1 MSVTISNEEDIL
13 NETALDIALYR
24 AQMTQAQG
32 DHLRA
37 QGSISTLDTTATR
50 LDDER
55 TQAMAVCA
63 EQISQLEI
71 EIDIMVNDSIILQRI
86 LGMIDCPKSSFIQC
100 NDANATFEKP
110 ELRTE
115 MSKLQSD
122 KVKNLI
128 NGAVKER
135 FDDEDT
141 KPISRAA
148 FLQMFGQA
156 KLRGGQAPADEG
168 PGPDDAGCSL
178 ATNPNCGKLE
188 DKFMEIAGEV
198 DSDIT
203 VYKLHLEK
211 RKGECKA
218 QMENYESQID
228 DIRSRLDAWQTALA
242 EATTRGIQAA
252 EGERLKQL
260 QYTELDV
267 QHKETIE
274 ECETNLK
281 NLESERCALDK
292 IRGELYKMSAV
303 PKFIQDCAVSPWAY
317 GDCSKECMESTTD
330 TAGVMNL
337 TREITSAAQLGAGC
351 PPLKLTQVCNKIRC
365 PIDCI
370 QSEWSEWSACSSQ
383 CGGGIRERI
392 RSIKRT
398 ARFKGEPCGPA
409 SETETCNAQDCDK
422 DCILSPWTKIQEAP
436 CSKACGGG
444 TKTSTRGVFQEAI
457 GQGTCPEPLSH
468 ERFRQMECNL
478 EACVPIGPTLVCL
491 ARVDVVILL
500 DGSGSLGK
508 KGWKATVAM
517 GQLLV
522 NAFAVPNIQ
531 AQVAVQLFSGPGTW
545 YNWFLCTGR
554 IRRRK
559 PDPVKHCGISW
570 VTPLSIKSAHF
581 TTDMVDAAA
590 RIKALKFPSRST
602 FTGMALGQAESE
614 LTYGREGVPKVVLV
628 VTDGIPTNPYKVN
641 VASAKVKK
649 SARLIWVPV
658 GPGAPLEM
666 IAKKN
671 WASTP
676 VEQNIVPV
684 KDFKELEKPDIV
696 SKIVAEVCDKA
707 Q

>member
-100 NDANATFEKP
+100 NDVNATFEKP

-122 KVKNLI
+122 KVKKMI
-128 NGAVKER
+128 NGAVQER

-141 KPISRAA
+141 KPISRAT
-148 FLQMFGQA
+148 FLQLSGQA
-156 KLRGGQAPADEG
+156 SLRGGQGPADEG
-168 PGPDDAGCSL
+168 PGPDDSSCSL

-317 GDCSKECMESTTD
+317 GDCSKECMESDTD
-330 TAGVMNL
+330 TAGIMNL
-337 TREITSAAQLGAGC
+337 TREVTDAAELGAGC

-383 CGGGIRERI
+383 CGGGVRERI
-392 RSIKRT
+392 RSIKRV
-398 ARFKGEPCGPA
+398 ARYKGDPCGPA
-409 SETETCNAQDCDK
+409 SETETCNPQNCDK
-422 DCILSPWTKIQEAP
+422 DCILAPWSKIQEVE

-444 TKTSTRGVFQEAI
+444 TKISTRGVFIEAI
-457 GQGTCPEPLSH
+457 GQGDCPEPLSP
-468 ERFRQMECNL
+468 ERFRERECN
-478 EACVPIGPTLVCL
+478 EQQCEPKGVTLMCDS
-491 ARVDVVILL
+491 RVDVVILL
-500 DGSGSLGK
+500 DGSGSLGWDGWAATK
-508 KGWKATVAM
+508 KM
-517 GQLLV
+517 GELLV
-522 NAFAVPNIQ
+522 KAFAAETLQ
-531 AQVAVQLFSGPGTW
+531 AQVAVQLFSGPSTW

-554 IRRRK
+554 IWWRAPNVTR
-559 PDPVKHCGISW
+559 DCGISW
-570 VTPLSIKSAHF
+570 VTKLTYQTGHF
-581 TTDMVDAAA
+581 TNNMTDAAA
-590 RIKALKFPSRST
+590 RIKASTWPARAT
-602 FTGMALGQAESE
+602 FTSMALGQAKGE
-614 LTYGREGVPKVVLV
+614 LKYGREGVTKVVVV
-628 VTDGIPTNPYKVN
+628 VTDGIPTNPYKTG
-641 VASAKVKK
+641 VAAEEVKGV
-649 SARLIWVPV
+649 ARLIWVPV
-658 GPGAPLEM
+658 TSGAPDEQLKE
-666 IAKKN
+666 

-676 VEQNIVPV
+676 TEQNIVRV
-684 KDFKELEKPDIV
+684 KDFEELETPGIV
-696 SKIVAEVCDKA
+696 SQIIAEVCSHA
-707 Q
+707 Y